1 MPQPKHWTNPCP
13 YFFGHTKVCLT
24 NVEESVFI
32 QTNKPEFK
40 EGHWGILRITKFN
53 NFPFFSLFC
62 NNMMSFPAH
71 HLQGHGKTTQLI
83 KFSRQWVRLLSA
95 TATSLIYRLCHVM
108 RDRPELTLCST
119 FYNPARKYRNTDIQ
133 KYILQPCTEI
143 HPALLLNCN
152 LQFRVASEWY
162 CRSALSWR
170 R

>member
-1 MPQPKHWTNPCP
+1 
-13 YFFGHTKVCLT
+13 
-24 NVEESVFI
+24 
-32 QTNKPEFK
+32 
-40 EGHWGILRITKFN
+40 
-53 NFPFFSLFC
+53 
-62 NNMMSFPAH
+62 MMSFPAH

-143 HPALLLNCN
+143 HPALLQPAIPRQSGIVEAHFRDADNNQHRSFQGRETLP
-152 LQFRVASEWY
+152 LIEDSTVRGFRVKVQQQEEEPGSILAS
-162 CRSALSWR
+162 CK
-170 R
+170 